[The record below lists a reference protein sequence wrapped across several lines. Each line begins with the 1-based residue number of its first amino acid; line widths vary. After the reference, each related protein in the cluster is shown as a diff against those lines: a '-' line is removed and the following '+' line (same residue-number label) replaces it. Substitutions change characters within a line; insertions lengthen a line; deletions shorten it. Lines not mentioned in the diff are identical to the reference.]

1 MSVVLDEQAAFLMDP
16 ERWAPGLRLRSMPKA
31 LQPGRPTAPR

>member
-16 ERWAPGLRLRSMPKA
+16 ERLAPGLRLRSMPQTP
-31 LQPGRPTAPR
+31 LRGRVTASR